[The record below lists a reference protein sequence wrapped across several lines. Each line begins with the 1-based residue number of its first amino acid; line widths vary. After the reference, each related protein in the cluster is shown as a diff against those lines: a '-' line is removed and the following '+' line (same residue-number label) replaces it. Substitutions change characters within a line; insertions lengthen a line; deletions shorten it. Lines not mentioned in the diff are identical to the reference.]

1 MNYKTKLAHI
11 ELFAFDY
18 DGVFTDGIVLLMPD
32 GSQVRQAST
41 RDGFAIQ
48 WAVKQGLKLALLTGG
63 HEKSVATRLNKLG
76 VEEVLLGCEDKLVS
90 LKSLCEKLQIPLDK
104 VAYMGD
110 DIPDL
115 VAMKE
120 VGLAACPEDAVEEV
134 RNVAHYI
141 SPKPGGKGC
150 VRDLLEQA
158 MRLKGLWS
166 SENAHKW

>member
-41 RDGFAIQ
+41 RDGFAVQ

-63 HEKSVATRLNKLG
+63 NEKSVATRMLKLG
-76 VEEVLLGCEDKLVS
+76 VKEVHLGCEDKFES
-90 LKSLCEKLQIPLDK
+90 LKAVCEKLQIPLDK

-110 DIPDL
+110 DIPDI
-115 VAMKE
+115 VAMRE
-120 VGLAACPEDAVEEV
+120 VGLAVCPEDAVEEV
-134 RNVAHYI
+134 RNIAHYI
-141 SPKPGGKGC
+141 SPKGGGKGC

-158 MRLKGLWS
+158 MRLKGVWS
-166 SENAHKW
+166 SENVHKW

>member
-1 MNYKTKLAHI
+1 MNYKIKLAEI
-11 ELFAFDY
+11 ELFVFDY
-18 DGVFTDGIVLLMPD
+18 DGVFTDGIVLLLPD

-41 RDGFAIQ
+41 RDGFAVQ
-48 WAVKQGLKLALLTGG
+48 WAVKQGLKIAVLTGG
-63 HEKSVATRLNKLG
+63 NEKAVGVRMEKLG
-76 VEEVLLGCEDKLVS
+76 VKEVHLGCSDK
-90 LKSLCEKLQIPLDK
+90 LKSLNELCTKLNISLDK

-115 VAMKE
+115 HAMSNA
-120 VGLAACPEDAVEEV
+120 GLAVCPDDAVEEI
-134 RNVAHYI
+134 RNVADYV
-141 SPKPGGKGC
+141 SPKCGGRGC

>member
-32 GSQVRQAST
+32 GSEARQAST
-41 RDGFAIQ
+41 RDGFAVQ

-63 HEKSVATRLNKLG
+63 NEKSVATRMMKLG
-76 VEEVLLGCEDKLVS
+76 VEEVHLGCEDKFES
-90 LKSLCEKLQIPLDK
+90 LKALCEKLQIPLDK

-110 DIPDL
+110 DIPDI
-115 VAMKE
+115 VAMRE
-120 VGLAACPEDAVEEV
+120 VGLAVCPEDAVEEV
-134 RNVAHYI
+134 RNIAHYI
-141 SPKPGGKGC
+141 SPKGGGKGC

-158 MRLKGLWS
+158 MRLKGVWS